1 MANKVKIARSGGASG
16 HTAVTAPTG
25 TNLEYGELGWLNGT
39 NRLFIGRAT
48 ADPTSD
54 DGSPAPYEVTR
65 TATAIKTGMAGFV
78 ATDFDISAFVPAD
91 GTGGIVSIKDN
102 AVTNALLTNDGITI
116 GATDCSLGGTTT
128 AFTGLT
134 SLDVT
139 VADVIWA
146 GSLGENTLTLG
157 GATSTVAIA
166 GDLTVAGTTTTISS
180 SNLEITDKKIELG
193 KGSANQ
199 AALDGTGIYCDPT
212 TGTDVSFLVSTS
224 GTRWTSSHPI
234 ISDIVGDVTGLA
246 SSATTSAAL
255 TGAQA
260 SAITAN
266 TAKTGITSGQASAI
280 TANTAKTG
288 ITSGQASAITANT
301 AKTGISSG
309 QASAIT
315 ANTAKVGTEGL
326 ATGRMLG
333 NFDPGAGAV
342 AVEKADVLT
351 WLAVAS
357 GATVGATTAEG
368 NAITANTA
376 KTGISSAQ
384 ATAITNNTAKTGITS
399 AQATAITNN
408 TAKTGITSAQAT
420 AITNN
425 TAKTSDINHN
435 VTSNLGVTSSGSA
448 YTTTCSDGT
457 NASHTLATTSAWGV
471 MSDEMFDTL
480 AAAVQPG
487 DVIDGGTPTWS

>member
-1 MANKVKIARSGGASG
+1 MAAFDSG
-16 HTAVTAPTG
+16 
-25 TNLEYGELGWLNGT
+25 E
-39 NRLFIGRAT
+39 
-48 ADPTSD
+48 
-54 DGSPAPYEVTR
+54 
-65 TATAIKTGMAGFV
+65 
-78 ATDFDISAFVPAD
+78 FDISAFVAAD
-91 GTGGIVSIKDN
+91 GTGGVVSLKDSGVLN
-102 AVTNALLTNDGITI
+102 AHLGGSIANSKLSNSSFTI
-116 GATDCSLGGTTT
+116 GGTQMSLGGTTT
-128 AFTGLT
+128 SFTGLEN
-134 SLDVT
+134 LDVT
-139 VADVIWA
+139 AGDRSWA
-146 GSLGENTLTLG
+146 ASLGGNTLTLG

-193 KGSANQ
+193 KGTANQ
-199 AALDGTGIYCDPT
+199 AALDGIGIYCDPT

-234 ISDIVGDVTGLA
+234 ISDIIGDVTGLA

-260 SAITAN
+260 TAITAN

-326 ATGRMLG
+326 ATSRMLG

-342 AVEKADVLT
+342 AVTKAQVLT
-351 WLAVAS
+351 FIEVAS
-357 GATVGATTAEG
+357 GATVGATSAQATAIG
-368 NAITANTA
+368 LNTAKTSDINHNVSTNLTVTANGTSLYVNSSDGTNGSIPAATTSAWGACTDDMFDAVALNTLKTGISSAQATAITNNTA

-408 TAKTGITSAQAT
+408 TAKV
-420 AITNN
+420 
-425 TAKTSDINHN
+425 SDINHN
-435 VTSNLGVTSSGSA
+435 VSTNLSVTSSGTA
-448 YTTTCSDGT
+448 YTTVSSDGN
-457 NASHTLATTSAWGV
+457 NAAHTLATTSAWGV

-487 DVIDGGTPTWS
+487 DVLDGGTPTWS